1 MEIQLN
7 WLAILLAA
15 VSTMVVGS
23 IWYGPLF
30 GKLWTKLARVKKGP
44 SFGPREMVIMY
55 GGAFLGSAITATVL
69 AIAVFVAH
77 QFFGGSY
84 LLVSLNT
91 AVLLWAGFTATRIH
105 MHDSF
110 EGRRKK
116 LTLLSVSHELVT
128 VAVMALII
136 GLLPA

>member
-15 VSTMVVGS
+15 ISTMVVGS

-30 GKLWTKLARVKKGP
+30 GRLWTKLARVKKDP
-44 SFGPREMVIMY
+44 NFGPQQMIIMY

-69 AIAVFVAH
+69 AIAVYVAY
-77 QFFGGSY
+77 QFFGGNY
-84 LLVSLNT
+84 VLVALNT
-91 AVLLWAGFTATRIH
+91 AVLLWAGFTAARIQ

-116 LTLLSVSHELVT
+116 LTLLSISHELVT
-128 VAVMALII
+128 IAVMALII

>member
-1 MEIQLN
+1 MGVEIN
-7 WLAILLAA
+7 WIAVVLAA
-15 VSTMVVGS
+15 LSTMVVGS

-30 GKLWTKLARVKKGP
+30 GKLWMKLAKVKANQNP
-44 SFGPREMVIMY
+44 TVMEMAVLY
-55 GGAFLGSAITATVL
+55 GGAFLSSFITGTVL
-69 AIAVFVAH
+69 AVMAFLV
-77 QFFGGSY
+77 QDYFGGSF
-84 LLVSLNT
+84 LVSTLWT
-91 AVLLWAGFTATRIH
+91 AVILWAGFTAARIH

-128 VAVMALII
+128 FGVMAVII